1 MQYRLNLPP
10 IGYSQLMLEGGKIFG
25 KVPYLLLKLHEGNGT
40 YFYDRYA
47 FSCMNFYEFSS
58 DAWISFFYEHH
69 FNGFLLGRVPLL
81 KNSTGAKSLF
91 SKEFTALSRPATTAV
106 FRIRKLLCS
115 FR

>member
-25 KVPYLLLKLHEGNGT
+25 KVPLPAAEGARGKRHL
-40 YFYDRYA
+40 FYDRYA